1 MKPELRGPKNPAALQ
16 RRLDRIV
23 RRLNRLAER
32 VERWSLLCGLCVA
45 VCVLGSGCATL
56 FNKGLRL
63 GCHGIDEGRV
73 AGWCRWVESK
83 SGRTFGDFRL
93 TANATVTGHEAWA
106 PSLGRT
112 VGVFREGSEWDG
124 MVGGTKGTSKS
135 ALMRLALA
143 TDGFFSDAYGQHE
156 AAHALACRLFGAPD
170 LPEAWKAWVP
180 YWHP

>member
-1 MKPELRGPKNPAALQ
+1 LQ

-32 VERWSLLCGLCVA
+32 VERWALLCCLCVS

-63 GCHGIDEGRV
+63 GCHGIDQGRV
-73 AGWCRWVESK
+73 KAWCDFAEAR
-83 SGRTFGDFRL
+83 SGRAFDDFRL
-93 TANATVTGHEAWA
+93 TVHATVTGHEAWA
-106 PSLGRT
+106 PSLGRS
-112 VGVFREGSEWDG
+112 VGVFREAGEWNG
-124 MVGGTKGTSKS
+124 MVGGTKGARKS

-143 TDGFFSDAYGQHE
+143 NDGFFPDAYGRHE